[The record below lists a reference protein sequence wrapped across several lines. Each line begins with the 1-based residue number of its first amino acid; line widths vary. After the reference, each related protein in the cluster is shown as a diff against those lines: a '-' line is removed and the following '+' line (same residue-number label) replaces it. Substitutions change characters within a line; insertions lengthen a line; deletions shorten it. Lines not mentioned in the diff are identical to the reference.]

1 MKIQWGYIGKH
12 ILDGRK
18 MISDADVEKQTI
30 FITFMNSKL
39 CFKPYS
45 NRLTGITKVCL
56 FF

>member
-18 MISDADVEKQTI
+18 MISDTDVEKQTI